1 MICRISDLIVN
12 VKEVGSLAPY
22 LQNYRYEGTRPAD
35 IVIDPKQ
42 YDPKF
47 YGPLLSGSDVEYMES
62 GRIYHCGLL
71 RHNGFYLHASAVEY
85 EGKAYLFSA
94 PSGTGKSTH
103 TRLWQQHLGDKV
115 RIFND
120 DKPSL
125 RRLEET
131 WYAYGTPWCGKDH
144 ININLKVP
152 LAGVCFLKQGP
163 ENHIRRLN
171 SQEAVNK
178 ILSQTIRRFHSGERL
193 DLLLGHLDKF
203 VREIPV
209 FELENLPV
217 PEAAK
222 LSYETMRQAAE
233 EMGL

>member
-1 MICRISDLIVN
+1 MIYCISNLIVN

-22 LQNYRYEGTRPAD
+22 LQNYQYTGNHPVD
-35 IVIDPKQ
+35 IVIDPEK
-42 YDPKF
+42 YDASI
-47 YGPLLSGSDVEYMES
+47 YGGFLSEPEVEYMES
-62 GRIYHCGLL
+62 GRLYHAALL
-71 RHNGFYLHASAVEY
+71 GFDGFYLHASAVEY
-85 EGKAYLFSA
+85 QGKAYLFSA

-103 TRLWQQHLGDKV
+103 TRLWQQCFGEAA

-125 RRLEET
+125 RRLEDA

-163 ENHIRRLN
+163 ENCIRRLN
-171 SQEAVNK
+171 SQEAINK
-178 ILSQTIRRFHSGERL
+178 ILSQTIRRFRSGARL
-193 DLLLGHLDKF
+193 DMLLGHLDKF

-209 FELENLPV
+209 FELENRPV
-217 PEAAK
+217 PEAAI